1 MSWPA
6 SPSPLFHTPCPTSR
20 VVIWA
25 QVWGPGLCHS
35 HLCLL
40 YGCQTYD
47 LHCSPVSSSA
57 SYYFWLGSWDSPHP
71 SPHLS
76 GKVCHAQALWR
87 GGAGGEGTA
96 CAVVTL
102 SSCSSSSM
110 ELFCFLCS
118 LRGMSL
124 QSLQNFAVVYR
135 KLRNVREL
143 IQSSLWSRKVEET
156 FYK

>member
-6 SPSPLFHTPCPTSR
+6 SPSSLFHTPCPTSM

-25 QVWGPGLCHS
+25 QVWGPGLCHRR
-35 HLCLL
+35 LCLL
-40 YGCQTYD
+40 YGCQTYN

-57 SYYFWLGSWDSPHP
+57 SYYFWLGSWDSPCP

-76 GKVCHAQALWR
+76 GKVCHAQALW
-87 GGAGGEGTA
+87 GGGPGGEVTA

-102 SSCSSSSM
+102 SSCSFSSM
-110 ELFCFLCS
+110 ELLCFLCS
-118 LRGMSL
+118 LESL
-124 QSLQNFAVVYR
+124 QKFAAVYR

-156 FYK
+156 FNK